1 MKRKLYSLEEALKH
15 PRHAQELTIFLARE
29 KADLNRI
36 GELSNLKSLALLDS
50 DKFTEVPD
58 SVYELA
64 MLSSLRIRSTAV
76 LKLSEKLGQLKMLNR
91 IEISNTPIQK
101 LPESIGNLKSLSQ
114 LLIRETALKWL
125 PESIGKTNL
134 KQLSVWKGNL
144 KILPKSFGEM
154 KQLSNLDL
162 SNNQLT
168 QLPESFGKL
177 SKLDWLSLQYN
188 ELNQFPE
195 EICQLQ
201 QLKGLHLHHNQLS
214 EIPAGIKQLSKLHTL
229 GLSYNQFKKFPEAI
243 LGIKNL
249 STIDLQHN
257 QLEDIPSNFFQFEAL
272 NSLNIK
278 QNAFQEFPIALLPWY
293 AYNSQKRSRFYFDP
307 ELTMYKDIFPML
319 KGKSFQ
325 RLKKEEQ
332 EAFFYIYT
340 NSKEKVQ
347 ELDLPVLWKA
357 LNTASVDISAV
368 TLAYMTEELP
378 NKKIQKGDSI
388 YLAGKLT
395 MEKDTFEQQM
405 EACGLT
411 LSKKLGAATHVLI
424 SARANKKPKKW
435 PEREDWSW
443 ISEAQLMAYFDKI
456 NPSFLVESADTDAE
470 KVSHFIM
477 SMDEDNMALGMG
489 LIEGGGLPEE
499 LFTEA
504 FIVYK
509 LAESKDLRKK
519 AKELLKAKA
528 SPELLTVLKNQ
539 AKLNRKGYLRD
550 SIQRQLERRV
560 QDYCKD
566 SGLDLGKLAYAV
578 YLKNNSCLALALDH
592 ADSALKLQLLQRT
605 MNQGELYL
613 NYRAR
618 LKHFPLEVLKLQDL
632 QKLTLYAE
640 MGRWVNGQ
648 HEPNTEFHIPKNIHA
663 LKNLEYLHIGYNFT
677 ELPVESLKKLPQL
690 KQLSL
695 NVRSLELKKELE
707 AALKDVQLNIYH
719 YKY

>member
-36 GELSNLKSLALLDS
+36 GELTNLKSLAFLDS

-58 SVYELA
+58 SVYELP
-64 MLSSLRIRSTAV
+64 MLGSLRIRSTGV
-76 LKLSEKLGQLKMLNR
+76 LKLSEKLEQLKMLNR

-101 LPESIGNLKSLSQ
+101 LPESIGDLKSLGQ
-114 LLIRETALKWL
+114 LLLRETALKNL
-125 PESIGKTNL
+125 PESIGRTNL
-134 KQLSVWKGNL
+134 KQLSIWKANL
-144 KILPKSFGEM
+144 KTLPKSFGQM
-154 KQLSNLDL
+154 NQLSNLDL

-168 QLPESFGKL
+168 QLPESFGEL
-177 SKLDWLSLQYN
+177 TKLDWLNLQYN
-188 ELNQFPE
+188 EFDQFPKA
-195 EICQLQ
+195 ICQLDR
-201 QLKGLHLHHNQLS
+201 LKGLHLHHNQLS
-214 EIPAGIKQLSKLHTL
+214 DIPEGIKQLSKLHTL

-249 STIDLQHN
+249 ATIDLQNN
-257 QLEDIPSNFFQFEAL
+257 QLEEIPSNFFQFEAL

-278 QNAFQEFPIALLPWY
+278 QNAFKEFPVALLPWY

-307 ELTMYKDIFPML
+307 ELTMNKDIFPML
-319 KGKSFQ
+319 KGKTFQ
-325 RLKKEEQ
+325 RLNQEEQ
-332 EAFFYIYT
+332 KTFFYIYT
-340 NSKEKVQ
+340 YQKKKIQ
-347 ELDLPVLWKA
+347 QLELPNLWKA
-357 LNTASVDISAV
+357 LNTASVDVSAV
-368 TLAYMTEELP
+368 TLAYMTEGLP
-378 NKKIQKGDSI
+378 NKKIEQGDSI
-388 YLAGKLT
+388 YIAGKLT
-395 MEKDTFEQQM
+395 MDKDQFDQQI
-405 EACGLT
+405 ETCGLT
-411 LSKKLGAATHVLI
+411 INKKLSDATHVLI

-435 PEREDWSW
+435 PEPENWSW
-443 ISEAQLMAYFDKI
+443 ISEAQLLAYFDQI

-477 SMDEDNMALGMG
+477 SLDEDNMALGMG

-528 SPELLTVLKNQ
+528 SPELLTILKNQ

-550 SIQRQLERRV
+550 SIQRQLEQRV

-566 SGLDLGKLAYAV
+566 SGLDIGKLAYAM
-578 YLKNNSCLALALDH
+578 YLKNRSCLALALNH
-592 ADSALKLQLLQRT
+592 ADSALKLQLLQRS

-618 LKHFPLEVLKLQDL
+618 LKHFPLEILELQGL

-640 MGRWVNGQ
+640 MGRWVNGK
-648 HEPNTEFHIPKNIHA
+648 HEPNTEFHIPENIQQ
-663 LKNLEYLHIGYNFT
+663 LKSLEYIHIGYNFT
-677 ELPVESLKKLPQL
+677 ELPIDSLKKLSKL

-707 AALKDVQLNIYH
+707 SALKHVRLNIYH